1 MGEPSGTADDLV
13 EDRQL
18 LELMHEAYYCWR
30 CLNFDNMLDRLDA
43 LDLRKKMNKMKKVKF
58 SNEVTVI
65 GYSET
70 GIKG

>member
-1 MGEPSGTADDLV
+1 M
-13 EDRQL
+13 EDVQL
-18 LELMHEAYYCWR
+18 LELMREAYYLWR
-30 CLNFDNMLDRLDA
+30 CLDFDRMLEHLDA
-43 LDLRKKMNKMKKVKF
+43 RDLRRKKNKMKKVKF